1 MHKAANPAGSSLFPI
16 PARKILPTLLCLAPL
31 LLACG
36 QRPPLIRQFIIEYAP
51 PATPALAKIDETM
64 EIDEFDVAQA
74 FNTTAMVYRPS
85 PLESAT
91 YHYSSWRVNPGYLV
105 TDYLAR
111 DFRQAGLFKA
121 VFSRGSTGRG
131 RFVLDGGVEEIQELD
146 DPDGWKAA
154 LALMV
159 TFLDTSQVE
168 IPKLVVFQKKY
179 RAVTPM
185 LAKTPQ
191 GLAEAMSRAMQQLSQ
206 EIIKDVY
213 QAAKARAAAG
223 KQ

>member
-1 MHKAANPAGSSLFPI
+1 MRIAATPSGETLFSTSTWKII
-16 PARKILPTLLCLAPL
+16 PALLCLASF

-36 QRPPLIRQFIIEYAP
+36 QRPPLIRQYVIEYSP
-51 PATPALAKIDETM
+51 PVTPALPRIDETL
-64 EIDEFDVAQA
+64 EIEEFDVAQA

-91 YHYSSWRVNPGYLV
+91 YHYSSWRVNPGYMV

-131 RFVLDGGVEEIQELD
+131 RFVLDGGVEEIQELNE
-146 DPDGWKAA
+146 PDGWKAA
-154 LALMV
+154 LGLTV
-159 TFLDTSQVE
+159 TLLDTDRVE
-168 IPKLVVFQKKY
+168 TPEMVIFQRKY
-179 RAVTPM
+179 RTVRPM

-191 GLAEAMSRAMQQLSQ
+191 GLAEAMSGAMQQLSQ
-206 EIIKDVY
+206 EIIRDVY
-213 QAAKARAAAG
+213 QAAKARTAAG
-223 KQ
+223 KK

>member
-1 MHKAANPAGSSLFPI
+1 MRPAVTPSGSSLLPI
-16 PARKILPTLLCLAPL
+16 LAWRILPALLCLAPL

-36 QRPPLIRQFIIEYAP
+36 RRPPLIRQYVIEYAP
-51 PATPALAKIDETM
+51 PTTPALAKIDQAL
-64 EIDEFDVAQA
+64 EIKEFAVAKT
-74 FNTTAMVYRPS
+74 FNTTAMVYRPNL
-85 PLESAT
+85 LERAT
-91 YHYSSWRVNPGYLV
+91 YHYSSWRVNPGYMV

-111 DFRQAGLFKA
+111 DFRETGLFKA
-121 VFSRGSTGRG
+121 VFSRGSTGSG
-131 RFVLDGGVEEIQELD
+131 RFVVDGGVEEIQELD

-154 LALMV
+154 LAVLV
-159 TFLDTSQVE
+159 TLLDTSRVE
-168 IPKLVVFQKKY
+168 TPEMVIFQKKY

-223 KQ
+223 KL